1 MAQDLSLL
9 RLRLPSYILPTWSTQ
24 GPSPSPVA
32 LWGRSESLHT
42 LPWGVWLSREMLL
55 ISSKAQPHKGR
66 SEVHTVKEKPG
77 HTSHSQ
83 LSLSEARPASYRAE
97 DATSLDTR
105 PLLVITLLLLT
116 SLGLAG
122 PACWPILSRPWVLS
136 RCWGRFLCFQTSD
149 LAGLQAVASAG
160 LWQLSRDS
168 VSHV

>member
-1 MAQDLSLL
+1 M
-9 RLRLPSYILPTWSTQ
+9 
-24 GPSPSPVA
+24 
-32 LWGRSESLHT
+32 
-42 LPWGVWLSREMLL
+42 
-55 ISSKAQPHKGR
+55 
-66 SEVHTVKEKPG
+66 HTVKEKPG

-97 DATSLDTR
+97 DAMSLDTH
-105 PLLVITLLLLT
+105 PLLIITLLLLT

-136 RCWGRFLCFQTSD
+136 RCWGRFLCFQTSG